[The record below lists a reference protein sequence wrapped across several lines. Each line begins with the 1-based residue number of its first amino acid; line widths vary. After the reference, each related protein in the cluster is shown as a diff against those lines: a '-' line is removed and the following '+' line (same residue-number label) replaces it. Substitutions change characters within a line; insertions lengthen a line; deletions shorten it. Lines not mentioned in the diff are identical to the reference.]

1 MGESKRKKMST
12 QVDPTQL
19 ASQSHTDMMKQV
31 HKTIAESTNTQNT
44 IKQQSQQTY
53 SFKGVH
59 LGIGLPTYGGLMN
72 TTCAMSLLKF
82 AMLANQV
89 GLMWSLETMIN
100 ESLVQR
106 ARNSLMAKLATNK
119 DITHFF
125 FLDSDIEFDAEQLI
139 KMVIQ
144 SVVDP
149 EKAVIGG
156 VYPKKCLPIAYNLNF
171 EKETR
176 IHGPL
181 YTVDT
186 LPTGFLMFQRRV
198 WEDLVKAHPEWKYKD
213 DIGLGKQYEPMLY
226 SVFDCY
232 IDEAGHY
239 LSEDWAFC
247 RRAKKLGYLMW
258 CDSRVKLNH
267 IGNYTFNGNTDLLK
281 IEVEEP
287 QPAQPAEV
295 SKPVVTETPTLKPFT
310 INATN
315 DPTKVIL
322 S

>member
-1 MGESKRKKMST
+1 MGESKRKKMAT

-19 ASQSHTDMMKQV
+19 ASQSHTDMMAKV
-31 HKTIAESTNTQNT
+31 LNT
-44 IKQQSQQTY
+44 IGKHQPTQQPQPQQQQTY
-53 SFKGVH
+53 SFKDVH
-59 LGIGLPTYGGLMN
+59 LGIGLPTYGGQMN

-125 FLDSDIEFDAEQLI
+125 FLDSDIEFDPEQLI
-139 KMVIQ
+139 KMIIQ

-156 VYPKKCLPIAYNLNF
+156 VYPKKALPIAYNLNF

-213 DIGLGKQYEPMLY
+213 DIGLGKQYEPNLY
-226 SVFDCY
+226 AVFDCY
-232 IDEAGHY
+232 IDKEGHY

-247 RRAKKLGYLMW
+247 RRAKQLGYLMW

-267 IGNYTFNGNTDLLK
+267 IGNYTFCGDTDLLK
-281 IEVEEP
+281 VSVDDTALQVDEL
-287 QPAQPAEV
+287 
-295 SKPVVTETPTLKPFT
+295 SKPVITETK
-310 INATN
+310 
-315 DPTKVIL
+315 
-322 S
+322 